1 MTKFILLALIVS
13 LPSFAQNTDELTL
26 ESTTAPTIIEDGTD
40 LSQAP
45 AEEPLEAPDTV
56 DVTENVET
64 VNPAKDIPAQIPDT
78 APMELTEKSSAPVET
93 APIEAAPVET
103 APVITE
109 EPSIDPDDP
118 VNEATEMADT
128 APEEVT
134 TPNPIAEDK
143 KPEEKPQEVAVEDRA
158 PSPEVSTPVITSEMP
173 TDDRYL
179 KHRASHWLTTF
190 NFEGMKYEL
199 PFNFEGSRRNFRT
212 KDQELYGARL
222 GIGGQLHIGK
232 GLFTTSMLEGF
243 YNGTLFTKSQN
254 AGPDDEDEEAGNVK
268 RTSGFFGIDVSQNLG
283 YIFEFRT
290 KNPFMDEWAY
300 LTFEPFIEAGLGV
313 AKSYN
318 KVRYNYDTG
327 TGVNG
332 VRENYK
338 RTIRDDL
345 TNARI
350 GAGFNLTGRS
360 GFFMQARVTI
370 NRYDVTERKIDT
382 YSKLNGATGSN
393 QPSTTDK
400 DVKIDPVTMFTL
412 GGGYKF

>member
-1 MTKFILLALIVS
+1 
-13 LPSFAQNTDELTL
+13 
-26 ESTTAPTIIEDGTD
+26 
-40 LSQAP
+40 
-45 AEEPLEAPDTV
+45 
-56 DVTENVET
+56 
-64 VNPAKDIPAQIPDT
+64 
-78 APMELTEKSSAPVET
+78 
-93 APIEAAPVET
+93 
-103 APVITE
+103 
-109 EPSIDPDDP
+109 
-118 VNEATEMADT
+118 
-128 APEEVT
+128 
-134 TPNPIAEDK
+134 
-143 KPEEKPQEVAVEDRA
+143 
-158 PSPEVSTPVITSEMP
+158 
-173 TDDRYL
+173 
-179 KHRASHWLTTF
+179 
-190 NFEGMKYEL
+190 
-199 PFNFEGSRRNFRT
+199 
-212 KDQELYGARL
+212 
-222 GIGGQLHIGK
+222 
-232 GLFTTSMLEGF
+232 MLEGF

-338 RTIRDDL
+338 RTI
-345 TNARI
+345 
-350 GAGFNLTGRS
+350 
-360 GFFMQARVTI
+360 

>member
-40 LSQAP
+40 LSSAP

-64 VNPAKDIPAQIPDT
+64 VNPAKDIPAQLPDT
-78 APMELTEKSSAPVET
+78 APMELTDKPVET
-93 APIEAAPVET
+93 APIA
-103 APVITE
+103 
-109 EPSIDPDDP
+109 EPADDMT
-118 VNEATEMADT
+118 TEMADT
-128 APEEVT
+128 APAEIE

-143 KPEEKPQEVAVEDRA
+143 KPEDKPEEVAVEDRA
-158 PSPEVSTPVITSEMP
+158 PSPQVSTPVITSEMP

-199 PFNFEGSRRNFRT
+199 PFDFEGARKNIRT
-212 KDQELYGARL
+212 RDQELYGGRL
-222 GIGGQLHIGK
+222 GFGGQLHIGK
-232 GLFTTSMLEGF
+232 GLFTTSMAEVF

-254 AGPDDEDEEAGNVK
+254 AGPDDEDEEAGNIK
-268 RTSGFFGIDVSQNLG
+268 RTSGFYGVDLSQSLG

-300 LTFEPFIEAGLGV
+300 LTFEPFVEAGLGV

-327 TGVNG
+327 TVGAGVQ
-332 VRENYK
+332 ENYK

-360 GFFMQARVTI
+360 GFFLQARVTI

-382 YSKLNGATGSN
+382 YRKQDDVAGVKD
-393 QPSTTDK
+393 PSVTDK

>member
-40 LSQAP
+40 LSLAP
-45 AEEPLEAPDTV
+45 AEEPLEAPDSV

-78 APMELTEKSSAPVET
+78 APMELTDV
-93 APIEAAPVET
+93 
-103 APVITE
+103 
-109 EPSIDPDDP
+109 PDEMP
-118 VNEATEMADT
+118 TEMADGAT
-128 APEEVT
+128 EEVP
-134 TPNPIAEDK
+134 TPNPIAEEKRPED
-143 KPEEKPQEVAVEDRA
+143 KPEEVAVEDRA

-173 TDDRYL
+173 VDDRYL
-179 KHRASHWLTTF
+179 KHRANHWITTF

-199 PFNFEGSRRNFRT
+199 PFDFEGARKNVRT
-212 KDQELYGARL
+212 RDQELYGGRL
-222 GIGGQLHIGK
+222 GFGGQLHIGK
-232 GLFTTSMLEGF
+232 GLFTTSMVEAF

-254 AGPDDEDEEAGNVK
+254 AGPDDEDEEAGNIK
-268 RTSGFFGIDVSQNLG
+268 RTSGFYGVDLSQSLG

-300 LTFEPFIEAGLGV
+300 LTFEPFVEAGLGV

-327 TGVNG
+327 TVSPGVQ
-332 VRENYK
+332 EQYK

-360 GFFMQARVTI
+360 GFFLQARVTI
-370 NRYDVTERKIDT
+370 NRYDITERKIDT
-382 YSKLNGATGSN
+382 YRKQDDQTGVKD
-393 QPSTTDK
+393 PSVTDK

>member
-1 MTKFILLALIVS
+1 MTKIILLFLIVS

-45 AEEPLEAPDTV
+45 AEEPLEAPDSI

-64 VNPAKDIPAQIPDT
+64 VNPSKDIPAQIPDT
-78 APMELTEKSSAPVET
+78 APMELTAKPT
-93 APIEAAPVET
+93 EAAPVET
-103 APVITE
+103 DDPTY
-109 EPSIDPDDP
+109 DPDDP
-118 VNEATEMADT
+118 VNEAKTEMADT

-143 KPEEKPQEVAVEDRA
+143 KPEEKPQEVAAEDRA

-199 PFNFEGSRRNFRT
+199 PFDFEGARKNLRT

-222 GIGGQLHIGK
+222 GIGGQIHIGK

-254 AGPDDEDEEAGNVK
+254 AGPDDADEEASNIK
-268 RTSGFFGIDVSQNLG
+268 RTSGFFGVDVSQSLG

-327 TGVNG
+327 TGING

-382 YSKLNGATGSN
+382 YRKLNGQLVSAASSLKTKESKT
-393 QPSTTDK
+393 SS
-400 DVKIDPVTMFTL
+400 FS
-412 GGGYKF
+412 